1 MSLNKCSSIASDHTF
16 DYSRRTFQHSQC
28 PKVILSFLLLMVL
41 QSVLTEGED
50 PSKPSRGTVAIC
62 PNGMIEDI
70 NGKCVPA
77 FELVETRGRGE
88 CPNTWGK
95 TADGKC
101 LQPL

>member
-1 MSLNKCSSIASDHTF
+1 MS
-16 DYSRRTFQHSQC
+16 
-28 PKVILSFLLLMVL
+28 KVILSFLLLMVL
-41 QSVLTEGED
+41 QSVLTEGKD

-62 PNGMIEDI
+62 PNGKVEDV

-77 FELVETRGRGE
+77 FEQIQTRGLNDE
-88 CPNTWGK
+88 CPKTWGK